1 LQYRS
6 FRNTIRSRGASR
18 VALDEE
24 NNMNSL
30 RSASFAL
37 AVAAMAGAALAV
49 EPEYATI
56 KMEIDI
62 AKPAKEVW
70 AKVGGYCDISKW
82 LNNVDCKITSGDG
95 GMGTVRVLAGG
106 RVTEILVAQTEL
118 SYGYTQPVREG
129 QFYNLYHGFMEARPV
144 TATSSKMLYTLMYDV
159 SNLADKAAK
168 DADIARRK
176 GMFETALT
184 NMKALAEGQ

>member
-1 LQYRS
+1 MK
-6 FRNTIRSRGASR
+6 I
-18 VALDEE
+18 
-24 NNMNSL
+24 L
-30 RSASFAL
+30 RSALLAFGVL
-37 AVAAMAGAALAV
+37 AVAATASAA

-56 KMEIDI
+56 KMQIDI

-70 AKVGGYCDISKW
+70 SKVGGYCDISKW

-95 GMGTVRVLAGG
+95 GIGTVRVLAGG

-129 QFYNLYHGFMEARPV
+129 QFYNLYHGFMEARPASG
-144 TATSSKMLYTLMYDV
+144 TTTKMLYTLMYDV

-168 DADIARRK
+168 DADIARRRT
-176 GMFETALT
+176 MFETALM
-184 NMKALAEGQ
+184 NMKALAEGK

>member
-1 LQYRS
+1 
-6 FRNTIRSRGASR
+6 
-18 VALDEE
+18 
-24 NNMNSL
+24 MNSL

-37 AVAAMAGAALAV
+37 AVAALAGAAFAA
-49 EPEYATI
+49 EPEYTTI

-95 GMGTVRVLAGG
+95 GMGTVRALAGG

-144 TATSSKMLYTLMYDV
+144 TATTSKMLYTLMYDV
-159 SNLADKAAK
+159 SNLADQAAK

-176 GMFETALT
+176 GMFETALKS
-184 NMKALAEGQ
+184 MKALAEGQ